1 MRVLVTGGG
10 GFLGSGIA
18 KSLHEKQHDVTVVG
32 RHHYSHLPKGIK
44 LFQGDIR
51 DFDFLHKVIAGMD
64 AVFHTAAFPGI
75 WGRAE
80 DFYSINVDGTRN
92 VIKACLINAVPK
104 LIFTSSPSVVYG
116 GSSLEG
122 VDETVPYPENY
133 LSEYPRTK
141 AIAEKLVIEANSP
154 DLATVSIRPHLIW
167 GPGDPHLVP
176 RLLAKADKGRLVR
189 VGQGENRVDMIYI
202 DNAVSA
208 HLKACDALEFGDP
221 SASGKV
227 YFVSDGE
234 PVNLWQWINE
244 VLKKTS
250 RPPVTRSISYRNA
263 SRVGYFL
270 EKIYH
275 WGNIK
280 KEPPMTRFLASQLAT
295 SHYFNISLA
304 KKDFGYE
311 PVVNFEVGMNRL
323 IQSLSNLQEC

>member
-1 MRVLVTGGG
+1 
-10 GFLGSGIA
+10 
-18 KSLHEKQHDVTVVG
+18 
-32 RHHYSHLPKGIK
+32 
-44 LFQGDIR
+44 
-51 DFDFLHKVIAGMD
+51 MD

-80 DFYSINVDGTRN
+80 DFYSINVGGTRN
-92 VIKACLINAVPK
+92 VIKACLINRVPK
-104 LIFTSSPSVVYG
+104 LIFTSSPSVIYG
-116 GSSLEG
+116 SSSLEG

-141 AIAEKLVIEANSP
+141 AIAEKLVIEANGL

-189 VGQGENRVDMIYI
+189 VGQGENRVDIIYI
-202 DNAVSA
+202 DNAVYA
-208 HLKACDALEFGDP
+208 HLKACDALEIGKP
-221 SASGKV
+221 SAGKV

-234 PVNLWQWINE
+234 PVNLWKWINE

-250 RPPVTRSISYRNA
+250 RPPVTRSISYRTA
-263 SRVGYFL
+263 SRLGHFL
-270 EKIYH
+270 EKIYN

-280 KEPPMTRFLASQLAT
+280 KEPPMTRFLAAQLAT

-311 PVVNFEVGMNRL
+311 PVVNPEEGMNRL
-323 IQSLSNLQEC
+323 IQSLSNPQEC

>member
-1 MRVLVTGGG
+1 
-10 GFLGSGIA
+10 IA

-32 RHHYSHLPKGIK
+32 RHDYSHLPKGIK

-51 DFDFLHKVIAGMD
+51 DFDFLRTIIAGMD

-133 LSEYPRTK
+133 LSEDPRTK
-141 AIAEKLVIEANSP
+141 AIAEKLVIEANGL

-189 VGQGENRVDMIYI
+189 VGQGENRVDIIYI
-202 DNAVSA
+202 DNAVYA
-208 HLKACDALEFGDP
+208 HLKACDALGFDKP
-221 SASGKV
+221 SAGKV
-227 YFVSDGE
+227 YFVSDDE
-234 PVNLWQWINE
+234 PVNLWKWINE

-250 RPPVTRSISYRNA
+250 RPPVTRSISYRTA
-263 SRVGYFL
+263 SRLGHFL
-270 EKIYH
+270 EKIYN

-311 PVVNFEVGMNRL
+311 PVVNPEEGMNRL
-323 IQSLSNLQEC
+323 IQSLSNPQEC

>member
-1 MRVLVTGGG
+1 MRALVTGGG

-51 DFDFLHKVIAGMD
+51 DFDFLRKIIVGMD

-80 DFYSINVDGTRN
+80 DFYSINVDGTHN
-92 VIKACLINAVPK
+92 VIKACLINGVRK

-116 GSSLEG
+116 SSSLEG

-141 AIAEKLVIEANSP
+141 AIAEKLVIEANGLN
-154 DLATVSIRPHLIW
+154 LATVSIRPHLIW

-176 RLLAKADKGRLVR
+176 RLLAKADKGRLAR
-189 VGQGENRVDMIYI
+189 VGQGENRVDIIYI
-202 DNAVSA
+202 DNAVYA
-208 HLKACDALEFGDP
+208 HLKACDALGIGKP
-221 SASGKV
+221 SAGKV

-234 PVNLWQWINE
+234 PVNLWEWINE

-250 RPPVTRSISYRNA
+250 RPPVTRSISYRTA
-263 SRVGYFL
+263 SRLGYFL
-270 EKIYH
+270 EKIYN

-304 KKDFGYE
+304 KKDFGYG
-311 PVVNFEVGMNRL
+311 PVVNPEEGMNRL
-323 IQSLSNLQEC
+323 IQSLSNPQEC

>member
-1 MRVLVTGGG
+1 MRALVTGGG

-116 GSSLEG
+116 SSSLEG

-189 VGQGENRVDMIYI
+189 VGQGENRVDIIYI
-202 DNAVSA
+202 DNAVYA
-208 HLKACDALEFGDP
+208 HLKACDALGIGKP
-221 SASGKV
+221 SAGKV

-234 PVNLWQWINE
+234 PVNLWEWINE

-250 RPPVTRSISYRNA
+250 RPPVTRSISYRTA
-263 SRVGYFL
+263 SRLGYFL
-270 EKIYH
+270 EKIYN

-311 PVVNFEVGMNRL
+311 PVVNSEVGMNRL

>member
-1 MRVLVTGGG
+1 MRALVTGGG

-51 DFDFLHKVIAGMD
+51 DFDFLRKIIVGMD

-80 DFYSINVDGTRN
+80 DFYSINVDGTHN
-92 VIKACLINAVPK
+92 VIKACLINGVRK

-116 GSSLEG
+116 SSSLEG

-141 AIAEKLVIEANSP
+141 AIAEKLVIEANGLN
-154 DLATVSIRPHLIW
+154 LATVSIRPHLIW

-189 VGQGENRVDMIYI
+189 VGQGENRVDIIYI
-202 DNAVSA
+202 DNAVYA
-208 HLKACDALEFGDP
+208 HLKACDALGIGKP
-221 SASGKV
+221 SAGKV

-234 PVNLWQWINE
+234 PVNLWEWINE

-250 RPPVTRSISYRNA
+250 RPPVTRSISYRTA
-263 SRVGYFL
+263 SRLGYFL
-270 EKIYH
+270 EKIYN

-280 KEPPMTRFLASQLAT
+280 KRASDDPIFSLPI
-295 SHYFNISLA
+295 SHLTLF
-304 KKDFGYE
+304 
-311 PVVNFEVGMNRL
+311 
-323 IQSLSNLQEC
+323 

>member
-189 VGQGENRVDMIYI
+189 VGQGENRVDIIYI
-202 DNAVSA
+202 DNAVYA
-208 HLKACDALEFGDP
+208 HLKACDALGIGKP
-221 SASGKV
+221 SAGKV

-234 PVNLWQWINE
+234 PVNLWEWINE

-250 RPPVTRSISYRNA
+250 RPPVTRSISYRTA
-263 SRVGYFL
+263 SRLGYFL
-270 EKIYH
+270 EKIYN

-304 KKDFGYE
+304 KKDFGYG
-311 PVVNFEVGMNRL
+311 PVVNPEEGMNRL
-323 IQSLSNLQEC
+323 IQSLSNPQEC